1 MPSPETPRHL
11 EASLLC
17 GHCSFLLGP
26 GERSSVVPSRSLW
39 IVAYQPPQSMEFSRQ
54 EYWSGL
60 PFPSPRDLPN
70 PGIEPG
76 CPALQADA
84 LPSEPPGKPHSG
96 VNGDILQEDFC
107 HTHTQSPYPCGRPLL
122 ICTSTGNTQTQFL
135 HSLCVVPGSCCT
147 QGLFEPSEH
156 LWQEQGLILN
166 VNSLLLL
173 FCWGFSFALGCG
185 VSPHS
190 RSSAYHLMGVFLT
203 LEWWPHGAGA
213 ATGWEEIPHVQGHSG
228 ACASLEQPWRDIP
241 CPRSGAV
248 AALHWTSLRRYPMS
262 K

>member
-1 MPSPETPRHL
+1 MVFFSLSPLWWRRIRGLWNLPYGIDWLRGILGLVLMGRAMLCKSLIKFSVDGWSCVTSLLFIWAQAMVEVMKIMVTSCKRSHACTAAVQAPNLAAGHHQPMPSPETPRHL
-11 EASLLC
+11 EAGLLC

-96 VNGDILQEDFC
+96 VNGDLLQENLC
-107 HTHTQSPYPCGRPLL
+107 HTHTQSPCPCGRPLL
-122 ICTSTGNTQTQFL
+122 TCTSTGDAQTHFCL
-135 HSLCVVPGSCCT
+135 SLCGVPES
-147 QGLFEPSEH
+147 
-156 LWQEQGLILN
+156 W
-166 VNSLLLL
+166 
-173 FCWGFSFALGCG
+173 
-185 VSPHS
+185 
-190 RSSAYHLMGVFLT
+190 
-203 LEWWPHGAGA
+203 
-213 ATGWEEIPHVQGHSG
+213 
-228 ACASLEQPWRDIP
+228 CA
-241 CPRSGAV
+241 
-248 AALHWTSLRRYPMS
+248 
-262 K
+262 